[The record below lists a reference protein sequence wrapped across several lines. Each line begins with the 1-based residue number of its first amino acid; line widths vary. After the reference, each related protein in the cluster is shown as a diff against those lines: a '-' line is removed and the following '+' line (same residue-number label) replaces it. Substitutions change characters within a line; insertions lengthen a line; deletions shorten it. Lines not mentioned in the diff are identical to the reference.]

1 MQSFEDEDSHVRVYP
16 SPGLSERQIEELE
29 NKVAERCVDI
39 LLDAGVFLC
48 AAVYEPS
55 G

>member
-1 MQSFEDEDSHVRVYP
+1 MKIEPEAAWEAP
-16 SPGLSERQIEELE
+16 IGLSQRQIEELE

-39 LLDAGVFLC
+39 LIDAGVFLG

-55 G
+55 A